1 MRSAHLTALR
11 EPSRRIGTV
20 LLGAA
25 AVLGVIVAPAQASSW
40 SSSLTGAGPGF
51 ESRRWADSGGTT
63 NIKFT
68 GCTDDYSNKSVSVLL
83 RKDTL
88 GPDPYYT
95 RASFTN
101 CFAGSASTSSGTWA
115 DHGSGDYYFAV
126 NDALVGVHVWVKSL
140 TVTY

>member
-1 MRSAHLTALR
+1 MRFADLAALR

-20 LLGAA
+20 VLGAV
-25 AVLGVIVAPAQASSW
+25 AVLGVIAAPAQASSW

-68 GCTDDYSNKSVSVLL
+68 GCSDDYSNKGVNVLL

-88 GPDPYYT
+88 GPDPYYVN
-95 RASFTN
+95 AYFTN
-101 CFAGSASTSSGTWA
+101 CFASSTSTSSGTWA
-115 DHGSGDYYFAV
+115 DHGSGNYYFAV